1 MGSKE
6 FYEEMY
12 SDMANR
18 KQKLSFLYRKLK
30 RFELNRYNLTRQ
42 VAPGGDSLLDIG
54 CGDGELLF
62 LLKDRY
68 KELWGIDIAQPR
80 IDRIS
85 QKIGGDSNIHVRVED
100 VESRINFEDERF
112 DTILALGI
120 LEHVFNPYH
129 VMQECRRMLRQKG
142 TLIATV
148 PNVAYLPNRV
158 RLLFGKL
165 PVTSNS
171 LEGLDGG
178 HLHYFTRASI
188 KRLFKEES
196 FEVVKISSSGIFAR
210 PRRVWG
216 SLLAGDILIQ
226 GIKK

>member
-12 SDMANR
+12 SDPANR
-18 KQKLSFLYRKLK
+18 KQKLSFLYRKLR
-30 RFELNRYNLTRQ
+30 RFELNRYDLTCQ

-54 CGDGELLF
+54 CGDGELLI
-62 LLKDRY
+62 LLRDKY

-100 VESRINFEDERF
+100 VERRIDFEDERF
-112 DTILALGI
+112 STILAVGI
-120 LEHVFNPYH
+120 LEHVFAPYH
-129 VMQECRRMLRQKG
+129 IMQECRRLLRQKG

-158 RLLFGKL
+158 KLLFGKL

-171 LEGLDGG
+171 LEGCDGG
-178 HLHYFTRASI
+178 HLHYFTRASLI
-188 KRLFKEES
+188 RLFKEEG
-196 FEVVKISSSGIFAR
+196 FEVVKITSSGIFAM
-210 PRRVWG
+210 PRRIWG